1 MSSSLA
7 TLRTSLRQR
16 EDIHIIAALTAVT
29 AWGVGPI
36 FNKSMTVSS
45 STIVFYR
52 MAFGV
57 PIMFLMAIL
66 NGGRITRELIQKTAL
81 PGVLFGL
88 SMITGFASIKLTS
101 IANATL
107 VTTLQPVLILFVA
120 PKMFGERL
128 TGQKILYSFT
138 AMCGVLIVVL
148 AAASTSGAHL
158 SGDLLAVANVVIWTA
173 YFVLAKVR
181 RLDGVHSWAFLA
193 VVFMWA
199 AVVAMPFGAITS
211 HDLGAMTA
219 KDWWFIAF
227 MAIGPGVVGHGL
239 MTWSQSHIDV
249 SLASLL
255 GLLSPVVSALLA
267 WIILHQTLAPLQ
279 LLGGVVVLCS
289 IGLLL
294 RVQNT

>member
-29 AWGVGPI
+29 AWGVAPI

-120 PKMFGERL
+120 PKMFGVSERC
-128 TGQKILYSFT
+128 
-138 AMCGVLIVVL
+138 AVL
-148 AAASTSGAHL
+148 
-158 SGDLLAVANVVIWTA
+158 N
-173 YFVLAKVR
+173 
-181 RLDGVHSWAFLA
+181 DG
-193 VVFMWA
+193 
-199 AVVAMPFGAITS
+199 I
-211 HDLGAMTA
+211 
-219 KDWWFIAF
+219 
-227 MAIGPGVVGHGL
+227 
-239 MTWSQSHIDV
+239 
-249 SLASLL
+249 
-255 GLLSPVVSALLA
+255 
-267 WIILHQTLAPLQ
+267 
-279 LLGGVVVLCS
+279 
-289 IGLLL
+289 
-294 RVQNT
+294 

>member
-1 MSSSLA
+1 
-7 TLRTSLRQR
+7 
-16 EDIHIIAALTAVT
+16 
-29 AWGVGPI
+29 
-36 FNKSMTVSS
+36 MTVSS

-219 KDWWFIAF
+219 KDWWFIVF